1 MDITRRKLIGYLLS
15 GAALSVSPFATHAA
29 DALLVPFGTLP
40 SPQKTHRVLSAGAPA
55 DLLLLALAPEM
66 LLGLSS
72 FDFSVSGS
80 EFLSDTIRKLPKL
93 GRLSGRASTLSLEK
107 IVSLTPDIIIDC
119 GSADETFRSLA
130 QRTAAQ
136 TGVPYVLVDGKLRD
150 SASQLRQVGALLGV
164 SSRAEKQAQLAERF
178 LQDAERFAQ
187 LSSNPPR
194 FYSARGATGL
204 ETGLQGSLHTEA
216 AEQLGLINVVSE
228 PSQHGLAQVSFEQL
242 LLWEPDIILTQDAN
256 TYRYITQNTLW
267 KNLQAVRK
275 GQVLCYSGL
284 PFGWLDS
291 PPGINRLLGMR
302 RLQAHFDSKIQAN
315 WMDDLQQFFRLF
327 YHSDLNQ
334 TQLQR
339 LLEAG

>member
-1 MDITRRKLIGYLLS
+1 
-15 GAALSVSPFATHAA
+15 
-29 DALLVPFGTLP
+29 
-40 SPQKTHRVLSAGAPA
+40 
-55 DLLLLALAPEM
+55 
-66 LLGLSS
+66 
-72 FDFSVSGS
+72 
-80 EFLSDTIRKLPKL
+80 
-93 GRLSGRASTLSLEK
+93 
-107 IVSLTPDIIIDC
+107 
-119 GSADETFRSLA
+119 
-130 QRTAAQ
+130 
-136 TGVPYVLVDGKLRD
+136 VDGKLRD

-216 AEQLGLINVVSE
+216 AEQLGLINVASE

-256 TYRYITQNTLW
+256 TYRYITQNGLW

>member
-29 DALLVPFGTLP
+29 GALLVPFGTLP
-40 SPQKTHRVLSAGAPA
+40 SPQKAHRVLSAGAPA

-80 EFLSDTIRKLPKL
+80 EFLSDTIRKLPKM

-107 IVSLTPDIIIDC
+107 IVSLAPDIIIDC

-178 LQDAERFAQ
+178 LQDAERFSQ
-187 LSSNPPR
+187 MSSNSPR
-194 FYSARGATGL
+194 FYSARGAKGL

-256 TYRYITQNTLW
+256 TYRYITQNALW